1 LYEGQFIMALST
13 TQSIWRSGG
22 GDQTRTAYCGSGV
35 MAAQFYIDPTA
46 ADSTTVKIASGSTVP
61 VVLPAGAVI
70 VEIQANA
77 AGTGGTTP
85 TFDMGWIG
93 YTNTAVS
100 DPNGLLSAA
109 DADAGKQVFNFAS
122 ATAGDDLGVAMS
134 TTQMVTLTGG
144 ATTGDAA
151 TGGAITGTILYF
163 VTDPLVGQQ
172 NV

>member
-1 LYEGQFIMALST
+1 MAVST

-22 GDQTRTAYCGSGV
+22 GDQTRTAYCGTGL
-35 MAAQFYIDPTA
+35 MAASFYINPAA
-46 ADSTTVKIASGSTVP
+46 ADSTTVKIASDSTIP

-122 ATAGDDLGVAMS
+122 ATAGDDLGLVMS
-134 TTQMVTLTGG
+134 ATQMVTLTGG

-151 TGGAITGTILYF
+151 TGGAITGTILYY
-163 VTDPLVGQQ
+163 VTDPYVGQQ

>member
-1 LYEGQFIMALST
+1 MAVST

-22 GDQTRTAYCGSGV
+22 GDNTRTAYCGTGLMV
-35 MAAQFYIDPTA
+35 AEFYINPAA
-46 ADSTTVKIASGSTVP
+46 ADTTTVKVSSAANAP
-61 VVLPAGAVI
+61 AVVLPIGAVVVQI
-70 VEIQANA
+70 NANA

-85 TFDMGWIG
+85 TFDMGYIG
-93 YTNTAVS
+93 YTDPTAV

-109 DADAGKQVFNFAS
+109 DADAGKQVFTW
-122 ATAGDDLGVAMS
+122 ATATVPGVSLGSAMS

-151 TGGAITGTILYF
+151 TGGAITGQILYY
-163 VTDPLVGQQ
+163 VTDPFIGQQ

>member
-1 LYEGQFIMALST
+1 MALST

-22 GDQTRTAYCGSGV
+22 GDQTRTAYCGSGL
-35 MAAQFYIDPTA
+35 MAAQFYINPAA

-151 TGGAITGTILYF
+151 TGGAITGTILYY